1 MRAAATAGSSRTD
14 ALLADAARYLE
25 DTAPRSGG
33 RNARPLAIPVLVASH
48 AGTARSAVGA
58 AAAGLGALAGVA
70 LWFGLGRLEDDATT
84 IGVVA
89 LVGAAVALVVAVVLG
104 RRTVVGGSRLLGGL
118 RRWYA
123 VAPEVPVRGVE
134 VLGQAPGVVRL
145 VLAALGVVS
154 GAAALAAA
162 ATTGTTA
169 AWLGF
174 GLAGVV
180 LLAAGVLAVRGWW
193 LVRTLLGRSAPQTD
207 EAAFAPAPRPEDVA
221 AAQPPV
227 GAPQAW
233 QPPPAA
239 GWEQASQA
247 PRPAPQQHPPGPSA
261 AAAWQA
267 APGSPLP
274 DASAHQQASSPWQQQ
289 PPPPPAASE
298 PSPPPWQQPAP
309 PRPTT
314 GPPPQPW
321 QQPAPTGGPPPAP
334 DAHAQVAPAPA
345 AARPLPGRAD
355 PLGLDDIG
363 LDEIGET
370 VYAGSDTT
378 RSGRTRRRVAV
389 VLDDGRELEVGA
401 VSLVGRSPQP
411 RPEEVVLVVPVQ
423 HPTVSKTH
431 AAFRVTEDSVH
442 VTDRASTNGTT
453 VVDGTGYRRT
463 LRPWA
468 EEPVEIDSEVLLGSY
483 LVRVRAAD

>member
-58 AAAGLGALAGVA
+58 VAAGLGALAGVA

-247 PRPAPQQHPPGPSA
+247 PQPAPQQHPPGPSA

-314 GPPPQPW
+314 GLPPQPW

-355 PLGLDDIG
+355 GLDDLG

>member
-84 IGVVA
+84 MGVVA

-154 GAAALAAA
+154 GAAALAVA

-169 AWLGF
+169 AWVGL

-180 LLAAGVLAVRGWW
+180 LLVASALAVRGWW
-193 LVRTLLGRSAPQTD
+193 LVRTLLGRAAPQTD
-207 EAAFAPAPRPEDVA
+207 QEAFAPAPRPEDVA

-247 PRPAPQQHPPGPSA
+247 PQPAPQQHPTGPPA
-261 AAAWQA
+261 TAAWQA
-267 APGSPLP
+267 APGSPVP
-274 DASAHQQASSPWQQQ
+274 AASAHQPASSPWQQQ

-309 PRPTT
+309 PQPRT
-314 GPPPQPW
+314 GLPPQPW
-321 QQPAPTGGPPPAP
+321 QQPAPTGGPPAP
-334 DAHAQVAPAPA
+334 DAHAQVAPASA

-355 PLGLDDIG
+355 PLGLDDLG

-370 VYAGSDTT
+370 V
-378 RSGRTRRRVAV
+378 
-389 VLDDGRELEVGA
+389 
-401 VSLVGRSPQP
+401 
-411 RPEEVVLVVPVQ
+411 
-423 HPTVSKTH
+423 
-431 AAFRVTEDSVH
+431 
-442 VTDRASTNGTT
+442 
-453 VVDGTGYRRT
+453 
-463 LRPWA
+463 
-468 EEPVEIDSEVLLGSY
+468 
-483 LVRVRAAD
+483 